1 MKAIC
6 EIVKINFDIVATS
19 PIDPGCTTDFGAIC
33 EGCDTD

>member
-6 EIVKINFDIVATS
+6 EIVKIDFDIVATS
-19 PIDPGCTTDFGAIC
+19 DLGCRTDLGAVC